1 LTVRSNKHP
10 QKHDA
15 DLATVVAARRKQ
27 LTFRICMGALILVF
41 YGGVLGVRVSA
52 VWALAYVTAQ
62 LLEGLVGS
70 LSQGRLYGWR
80 RTATLAVQTLSAAV
94 FGVLTPAL
102 YLYMGDFGLVCGAFL
117 LAGGILTV
125 LQSCT
130 RSRAGFLATAG
141 PFFVY
146 ALCVPLMAWWAK
158 APQHVVLGLAPG
170 AVMIVACSLQVWRLA
185 NRAHLA
191 EEQATAE
198 LSAREAQ
205 ALADKAFLDAVVEH
219 TPAML
224 VVKDAVSG
232 RYRVVNRVAELIL
245 GRTADSMVGKT
256 DHEIFPP
263 HEADGFAA
271 ADQELVAA
279 GGSIKIE
286 SELVA
291 SRHGV
296 RELCTRKVLLRNPDG
311 SGLIV
316 VLSEDITEERA
327 TAAALAAAVEEAQA
341 ASLTKSAFLATMS
354 HEIRTPLNGVL
365 GMAHAM
371 MADELTPVQRKRLGV
386 IQESGSVLLAI
397 LNDVLDL
404 SKIEAGKLELEVI
417 DFDLGE
423 VVKGAHSAFTD
434 LANRKGLSFIFTIE
448 SGARGVYRGDPTR
461 LRQILY
467 NLISNALKFT
477 ETGEVAVRVKRE
489 GGHLCFRV
497 ADSGIGMSDE
507 QVKQLFSKFSQADA
521 STTRRFGG
529 TGLGLAICQE
539 LARMMGGDI
548 DVETAPGRGSVFRL
562 SLDLERVGEPGS
574 LGEAAAPSPMAA
586 SEFPPLRV
594 LAAEDNTVNQ
604 LVLKALLHQAGI
616 EPVIV
621 ENGREAVEA
630 WERESWDLVLMD
642 MHMPEMDG
650 LEATRTIR
658 AAEARLHRPRTPIIA
673 LTANAMT
680 HQVDEY
686 ARCGMDGHVAKP
698 IDAGTLFATL
708 ERVLDA
714 AEADG
719 WGLAVG
725 QA

>member
-1 LTVRSNKHP
+1 MTVRSNEHP
-10 QKHDA
+10 EHDA

-27 LTFRICMGALILVF
+27 FTFRVGMGALIIVF
-41 YGGVLGVRVSA
+41 YGAVLGPVVSA
-52 VWALAYVTAQ
+52 IWAAAYLTTQ
-62 LLEGLVGS
+62 LLEWIVGS
-70 LSQGRLYGWR
+70 ISGGRLYGWR
-80 RTATLAVQTLSAAV
+80 RVATLTLQALSAAV

-102 YLYMGDFGLVCGAFL
+102 YVYMGDFGLVCGAFL
-117 LAGGILTV
+117 LAGGILTT

-141 PFFVY
+141 PFFIY
-146 ALCVPLMAWWAK
+146 ALGAPLMALAAK
-158 APQHVVLGLAPG
+158 APDRAVLGLLPG
-170 AVMIVACSLQVWRLA
+170 AVMIVLCSLQVWRLA
-185 NRAHLA
+185 NRAHMA
-191 EEQATAE
+191 EQQATVE
-198 LSAREAQ
+198 LSQRESQ
-205 ALADKAFLDAVVEH
+205 ALADKAFLDAVVEN

-224 VVKDAVSG
+224 VVKDADSG
-232 RYRVVNRVAELIL
+232 RYRVINRAAELIL
-245 GRTADSMVGKT
+245 GRARESMIDKT
-256 DHEIFPP
+256 DHEIFSPQ
-263 HEADGFAA
+263 EADSFVA
-271 ADQELVAA
+271 ADQELIAS
-279 GGSIKIE
+279 GGPIKID
-286 SELVA
+286 SERVGA
-291 SRHGV
+291 RHGV
-296 RELCTRKVLLRNPDG
+296 RELSTHKVLLRNPDG
-311 SGLIV
+311 SRLIV
-316 VLSEDITEERA
+316 VLSEDMTEERA

-341 ASLTKSAFLATMS
+341 ASRTKSAFLATMS

-371 MADELTPVQRKRLGV
+371 MADDLSPVQRERLGV
-386 IQESGSVLLAI
+386 IRESGAVLLAI

-434 LANRKGLSFIFTIE
+434 LANRKGLSFIFTVGAE
-448 SGARGVYRGDPTR
+448 ARGVYRGDPTR

-477 ETGEVAVRVKRE
+477 EAGSVAVRVTRE
-489 GGHLCFRV
+489 DGHLCFRV
-497 ADSGIGMSDE
+497 ADSGIGMSPD

-548 DVETAPGRGSVFRL
+548 DVETAPGQGSVFRL
-562 SLDLERVGEPGS
+562 RLELERVGEPGS
-574 LGEAAAPSPMAA
+574 LGEVGGQAAMAA

-594 LAAEDNTVNQ
+594 LAAEDNSVNQ

-630 WERESWDLVLMD
+630 WEREPWDLVLMD

-650 LEATRTIR
+650 LAATRAIR
-658 AAEARLHRPRTPIIA
+658 AAEVRLHRPRTPIIA

-680 HQVDEY
+680 HQIDEY
-686 ARCGMDGHVAKP
+686 VRCGMDGHVAKP
-698 IDAGTLFATL
+698 IDAAALFATL

-719 WGLAVG
+719 WERAVG
-725 QA
+725 QD